1 MWTWLRS
8 KLGGD
13 PKRKLVEALG
23 GQKPPS
29 FEAIVM
35 RGLELLRDPNVALSV
50 VGEELEKDP
59 GVSVRILRLANSSA
73 FATRHPVRSVPH
85 AAALLG
91 RSELESLLLSV
102 AVRGVTPPDGGGP
115 VRTSELWRL
124 AAHRAA
130 VARALARRFEPTL
143 RSEAFTAA
151 LLLDMAVPLVAS
163 AQGARYAAVLERW
176 LAGDGA
182 LHELEREAFGW
193 DHAGVAGALAE
204 QWRFPEALA
213 AAVACHHDAEEAAEG
228 VPRAVAVCAV
238 VERPDEEVEATVE
251 RLSARAAAAYGVEE
265 DDVLPVVQA
274 GWEDGHTVAAA
285 FG

>member
-13 PKRKLVEALG
+13 PKRKLLEALG
-23 GQKPPS
+23 GREPPS

-35 RGLELLRDPNVALSV
+35 RGLEMLRDPNVALSA

-73 FATRHPVRSVPH
+73 FATRHQVRSVPH

-115 VRTSELWRL
+115 VRASELWRL

-130 VARALARRFEPTL
+130 VARALARPFEPTL

-151 LLLDMAVPLVAS
+151 LLLDMAVPLVAA
-163 AQGARYAAVLERW
+163 AQGDRYTELLARW
-176 LAGDGA
+176 LADDA
-182 LHELEREAFGW
+182 PLDELEREQFGW

-213 AAVACHHDAEEAAEG
+213 ATVAYHHHVDEAAEG
-228 VPRAVAVCAV
+228 VPRAVEVCAV
-238 VERPDEEVEATVE
+238 ADRPDMDME
-251 RLSARAAAAYGVEE
+251 RVIEQLVARAAAAYGVEE
-265 DDVLPVVQA
+265 NEVLPVVQA